1 MQILDK
7 KTLRK
12 RKRRLFYKKLIDKFK
27 EFQIKIKSKKMIEQ
41 IKPVYDYLDSKYEW
55 AQEIRDMISNIE

>member
-27 EFQIKIKSKKMIEQ
+27 EFQIIIKSNKN
-41 IKPVYDYLDSKYEW
+41 DLT
-55 AQEIRDMISNIE
+55 N